1 MIDHIA
7 VMKDRMTDNYDKT
20 SNSVISKLLQL
31 IGEDANRNERSYEL
45 MMALNDID
53 RATGGM
59 LDVKG
64 INVGL
69 ARGGR
74 LDDEYRRLI
83 KVKTIANLSNGDIPT
98 MNKVLQAF
106 MENSFIGIQEGWRYT
121 GESATLII
129 RISSK
134 AKEIPYDLI
143 QDIKAA
149 GVGISY
155 MAGAEQTII
164 KIVFKNYHFEVPY
177 KITNMF
183 TTEKQDA
190 LGIKTRWKIVEKGYS
205 FAIDYP
211 ITNVMTVQGELST
224 YNNVTGIGVTA
235 RASHYEKVYKRTGIT
250 KAGEGRI

>member
-1 MIDHIA
+1 MTDHIA
-7 VMKDRMTDNYDKT
+7 VMKDRLTDNYDKS

-53 RATGGM
+53 RAIGGM

-74 LDDEYRRLI
+74 SDDDYRRLI

-106 MENSFIGIQEGWRYT
+106 MGNAFIGIQEGWRVT

-129 RISSK
+129 RVSSHVQT
-134 AKEIPYDLI
+134 IPRELVN
-143 QDIKAA
+143 DIKAA

-155 MAGAEQTII
+155 MAGAKQII
-164 KIVFKNYHFEVPY
+164 ITVSLKAYHFGIPFP
-177 KITNMF
+177 ITNMF
-183 TTEKQDA
+183 VTDKKDGLRIPIH
-190 LGIKTRWKIVEKGYS
+190 LGVIGKSYS
-205 FAIDYP
+205 FPTNYP
-211 ITNVMTVQGELST
+211 ITNVLVAEGE
-224 YNNVTGIGVTA
+224 VD
-235 RASHYEKVYKRTGIT
+235 
-250 KAGEGRI
+250 